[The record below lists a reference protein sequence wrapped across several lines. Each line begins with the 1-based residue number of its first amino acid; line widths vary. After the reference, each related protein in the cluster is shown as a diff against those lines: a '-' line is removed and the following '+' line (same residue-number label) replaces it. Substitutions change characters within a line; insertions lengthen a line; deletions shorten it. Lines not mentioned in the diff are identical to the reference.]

1 MRTRVTLLAAV
12 AAVGLLAMP
21 DGALA
26 QGRAF
31 VADNVLWLP
40 EVFAELNDET
50 KRSVQGERRVEDQ
63 IFKKIQR
70 ALKRRDF
77 GALTRGELERILSFS
92 NLVVTDRDLTPDDLA
107 GTGPFAYAG
116 LDRMIGVGVDDAEA
130 KSFRIQL
137 GDNFLQTLLVPTVS
151 DGGIVDYDTLDE
163 LYSIV
168 GVRKGK
174 GGAKIAKN
182 GISFNA
188 ATGELEVTLKKSFA
202 DKQFVN
208 LILELD
214 DGSSAAKRGKRG
226 KNKVPSFQVT
236 IANVSLPTADADP
249 IVVDGTIEGDA
260 IVSRAADVEAA
271 VTTPGRS
278 GYRHFLL
285 RDAAKA
291 FPDDPAGAEIDAGGS
306 VSDDDD
312 GYTAIVTNGVLF
324 NRFNVAV
331 QVASPS

>member
-1 MRTRVTLLAAV
+1 MRTRVALLAAV

-26 QGRAF
+26 QKKGGTF

-40 EVFAELNDET
+40 EVFAQLNASN
-50 KRSVQGERRVEDQ
+50 KQSVQSERQAEDA
-63 IFKKIQR
+63 IFKKVQR
-70 ALKRRDF
+70 ALTRKDF
-77 GALTRGELERILSFS
+77 NALTRSELGRILSFS
-92 NLVVTDRDLTPDDLA
+92 NLSVTDRDLTPDDLA

-130 KSFRIQL
+130 TSFRVRL

-151 DGGIVDYDTLDE
+151 DGGVVDYGTLDE
-163 LYSIV
+163 VYSIA

-182 GISFNA
+182 GISYNTT
-188 ATGELEVTLKKSFA
+188 TGELQVTLKKPFA

-208 LILELD
+208 LVLELE
-214 DGSSAAKRGKRG
+214 DGSSPAKGKKRG
-226 KNKVPSFQVT
+226 KNKVPSFQIT
-236 IANVSLPTADADP
+236 IANMTLPIADEPIEVAGTSSGGVVTSQASDIEEQVGADRP
-249 IVVDGTIEGDA
+249 NNRHFV
-260 IVSRAADVEAA
+260 AA
-271 VTTPGRS
+271 VQNVGPS
-278 GYRHFLL
+278 GGINL
-285 RDAAKA
+285 DTGIVT
-291 FPDDPAGAEIDAGGS
+291 DNNTN
-306 VSDDDD
+306 
-312 GYTAIVTNGVLF
+312 YTAIVTNGVLF